1 MAKWV
6 HADVLDNGIAY
17 IKANCNKKEIG
28 LDLILTKIMVHKL
41 LFF

>member
-17 IKANCNKKEIG
+17 IKANCNKMALVSSYTLG
-28 LDLILTKIMVHKL
+28 DS
-41 LFF
+41 